1 MSQEMSAPK
10 APAANHDAAEEKPKS
25 GGKGKLLIGLF
36 VSVVVIAETAVFFLM
51 VPSGED
57 IALLAESRLIEKVK
71 EKEHE
76 AAEAEAGGGGGG
88 GGHGAPAEKGHS
100 AKDGEKIVE
109 FQLGKFG
116 PSFTPVGSDRNYRV
130 EFDLFGTLKQKNE
143 AKLKELFEEK
153 KQRLRYKIMME
164 IRNASMDELQENQ
177 LGLIQRRILATST
190 ELLGE
195 DLLLSVGFADY
206 QIVEE

>member
-1 MSQEMSAPK
+1 MSAPK
-10 APAANHDAAEEKPKS
+10 AANPGHEAGEEKPKG
-25 GGKGKLLIGLF
+25 GGKGKLLIGVF
-36 VSVVVIAETAVFFLM
+36 VSIVVIAETGVFFFM

-76 AAEAEAGGGGGG
+76 SAEPEAAGGG
-88 GGHGAPAEKGHS
+88 GGHGAPAAEKGHS

>member
-1 MSQEMSAPK
+1 MSAPK
-10 APAANHDAAEEKPKS
+10 AATPGHETEAEAKPK
-25 GGKGKLLIGLF
+25 GGKGKLLIGIF
-36 VSVVVIAETAVFFLM
+36 VSAVIIAETGVFFFL

-76 AAEAEAGGGGGG
+76 AAAAEAGGGGGG
-88 GGHGAPAEKGHS
+88 GHGGGAEKAGHS

-109 FQLGKFG
+109 FSLGSFG
-116 PSFTPVGSDRNYRV
+116 PSFTPVGQDRNYRV

-143 AKLKELFEEK
+143 DKLKALFEER

-164 IRNASMDELQENQ
+164 IRNASMDELAENQ

-206 QIVEE
+206 QIIEE